1 MAYQAYA
8 ALDSI
13 LKASLAKKRAD
24 VDKSLKMIQLGMEKM
39 KLDEAIASSRLN
51 QSLAELKIQQATGE
65 LKEWDAN
72 TANRKL
78 LADFNVDEA
87 RRKQSREIIE
97 ARDKTEDE
105 FLEEMTKLQEQNL
118 TNALQFSN
126 SFSGAFGLSPITTA
140 DDADQKTWVEEEVTR
155 LHKETDIDDDDPFL
169 QRLVSSAWVSRVGS
183 DHVSNFDLINDLR
196 LSVARSNAGIAN
208 DLDKQLMA
216 NFNKLGV
223 VDKRPTE
230 DKLSEELFI
239 NPNYQGLISNVA
251 AVTENLTNVGSEI
264 DDFWA
269 SQREDIRF
277 DTKSQMNEID
287 FQSISDTLDLLK
299 QMKDNNTR
307 AREEDAIK
315 VKEQQLLEE
324 NMKLEA
330 LKMIGSGDWDEFDSD
345 NIEKEYT
352 NQIEAIDTLEVDI
365 ESSKQEIVDIKASI
379 NAIEYEISNLTS
391 AKDVGYEVVNYD
403 TRIDSNQ
410 TKLDSLYDQLNSTR
424 AILDSDVEE
433 RDIHE
438 SVVTVMSSRQRAINR
453 LKSKGLDTTEENIKR
468 EEDKVKQEEKAM
480 ELISQGIEPLGR
492 VAGINVKMLPYTEVV
507 DDYIIEK
514 YTFDK
519 DHQPYFP
526 KYSKSKE
533 KVKSPFISQKD
544 IKKFMR
550 SPNLDF

>member
-24 VDKSLKMIQLGMEKM
+24 VDKSLKMIQMGMEKM

-251 AVTENLTNVGSEI
+251 SVTENLTNVGSEI

-269 SQREDIRF
+269 SQREDITF

-299 QMKDNNTR
+299 QMKDNN
-307 AREEDAIK
+307 ARQRVSDEIVRKENELMEQKIEE
-315 VKEQQLLEE
+315 ER
-324 NMKLEA
+324 
-330 LKMIGSGDWDEFDSD
+330 LKMISSGDWDEFDAED
-345 NIEKEYT
+345 IEKTYT
-352 NQIEAIDTLEVDI
+352 NELDAIDTLNTDI
-365 ESSKQEIVDIKASI
+365 STSQEQIDEINSSIAAIQSENTSLKA
-379 NAIEYEISNLTS
+379 
-391 AKDVGYEVVNYD
+391 AKDYGYEVVNYD
-403 TRIDSNQ
+403 GRLDSNDTQ
-410 TKLDSLYDQLNSTR
+410 LDSLYNQLGSTQ
-424 AILDSDVEE
+424 AILDTDVEE
-433 RDIHE
+433 LDKRE
-438 SVVTVMSSRQRAINR
+438 EVVEIMSTRQKAINR
-453 LKSKGLDTTEENIKR
+453 LKSKNLDLTEVNIKK
-468 EEDKVKQEEKAM
+468 EEDKVKNEEKAL
-480 ELISQGIEPLGR
+480 ELVSKGTKAEGRVSGIGVRLLNKPLGISG
-492 VAGINVKMLPYTEVV
+492 ATPSESP
-507 DDYIIEK
+507 
-514 YTFDK
+514 
-519 DHQPYFP
+519 QPYFP
-526 KYSKSKE
+526 EYTAE
-533 KVKSPFISQKD
+533 PIETPTISQD
-544 IKKFMR
+544 EIRKFVR
-550 SPNLDF
+550 HPDLLGYP